1 MEINMNSKLRPYR
14 PISPGE
20 ILKEELEAR
29 DWTQRDFAE
38 IIGRPVQVV
47 SEIISGKKA
56 ITPETAIL
64 FGEAFGTS
72 AELWLNLESSY
83 RLDLLHQKQQ
93 KLDLVSR
100 KAELYSR
107 APIKELIKLGWI
119 QASESIDELKEEV
132 LNFLGII
139 DLNEKSP
146 LIAKFCRTFKG
157 NFDSPSLEAWVRMA
171 VIEASRKSCL
181 DFNRRKLKRAIPA
194 LISLSADET
203 LTSQVPQKLS
213 ELGVRMVFVP
223 HLPKTK
229 VDGAAFWLDKNSPV
243 IALSLRLNR
252 VDNFWFTLMH
262 EIAHI
267 LEGYHNEKPYMDT
280 DLLKPRDSLISD
292 KPQDEDEKQANKMAR
307 DWLIPQ
313 EQFDLFV
320 ANTNRYFS
328 RKMVLD
334 LAKELGIHPAIVV
347 GRLQYEERIPYTNL
361 RNLLGKSREIFSG
374 TYPKTYRKEI

>member
-1 MEINMNSKLRPYR
+1 MNSKPRPYR

-29 DWTQRDFAE
+29 DWTQGDFAE
-38 IIGRPVQVV
+38 IIGRPIQVV
-47 SEIISGKKA
+47 NEIITGKKA

-64 FGEAFGTS
+64 FGEALGTS

-93 KLDLVSR
+93 KVDLVSR

-132 LNFLGII
+132 LVFLGIT
-139 DLNEKSP
+139 DLNENSP
-146 LIAKFCRTFKG
+146 LIAKFRRTFTG

-171 VIEASRKSCL
+171 VIEANRKPCPA
-181 DFNRRKLKRAIPA
+181 FNRRKLKRAIPD

-203 LTSQVPQKLS
+203 MTSQVPQKLC

-229 VDGAAFWLDKNSPV
+229 VDGAAFWLDNNSPV

-267 LEGYHNEKPYMDT
+267 LEGYQNKRAYMDT
-280 DLLKPRDSLISD
+280 DLIKPRNSLVSD

-313 EQFDLFV
+313 EQFDAFV
-320 ANTNRYFS
+320 ANTRPYFS
-328 RKMVLD
+328 RNVVLD
-334 LAKELGIHPAIVV
+334 FAEKLGIHPAIVV
-347 GRLQYEERIPYTNL
+347 GRLQYEEKIPYTNL

-374 TYPKTYRKEI
+374 IHLKT